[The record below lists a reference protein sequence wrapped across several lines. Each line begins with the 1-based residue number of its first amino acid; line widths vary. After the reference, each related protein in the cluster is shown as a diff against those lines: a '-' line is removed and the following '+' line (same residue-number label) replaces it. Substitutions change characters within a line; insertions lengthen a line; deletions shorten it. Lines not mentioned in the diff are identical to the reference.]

1 MGKFVK
7 FSDYELF
14 VKILKEAG
22 EKANLTQVELAQK
35 LGVPQSFVSK
45 YENAKRKVDVLEFIK
60 ICRIIDVRPTD
71 IIRRFFNELNV

>member
-1 MGKFVK
+1 M
-7 FSDYELF
+7 
-14 VKILKEAG
+14 
-22 EKANLTQVELAQK
+22 TQVELAQK

>member
-14 VKILKEAG
+14 VKILKEAR

-45 YENAKRKVDVLEFIK
+45 YENAKRMGH
-60 ICRIIDVRPTD
+60 
-71 IIRRFFNELNV
+71 